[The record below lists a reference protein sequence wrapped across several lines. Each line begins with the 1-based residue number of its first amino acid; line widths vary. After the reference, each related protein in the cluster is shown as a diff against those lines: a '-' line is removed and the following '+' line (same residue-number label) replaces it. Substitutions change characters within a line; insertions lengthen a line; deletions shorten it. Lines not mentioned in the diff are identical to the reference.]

1 MPADS
6 EDAVL
11 PPKTGPRAAP
21 ALARG
26 APGRS
31 RAGRLAR
38 AHPALAAWAAIFAAF
53 GLAAAAQGL
62 IAPHY
67 RWEPERY
74 QRWLARR
81 GALAVKATLGEIG
94 PSARIP
100 SVRAESM
107 GDWIGGTYNP
117 SSFEVTFNSDHQWP
131 DFFLLETAAHE
142 CVHAIILQ
150 NNLQPPTTTHG
161 DYFLMVNETAASVLG
176 AFITGTTYSRPG
188 VDGSIV
194 TEVLF
199 QFHRSQCDPADP
211 EGEFT
216 AYLTPGRVA
225 SGDFDHWTWYAELVH
240 FGAPLPLVDAIYRG
254 SSPSASCARTS
265 TPGTR
270 RSSRSSSAP
279 VGAGTKRTEQGSAGS
294 RRGRSCAGQSE
305 LSARGATGIRTSLRR
320 MNQGVKGG
328 L

>member
-1 MPADS
+1 VLSPGERLEYRLTAPIPLPRVPRLPIRKMLSCLPKLVPAP
-6 EDAVL
+6 L
-11 PPKTGPRAAP
+11 R
-21 ALARG
+21 
-26 APGRS
+26 RS

-62 IAPHY
+62 VEPHY

-150 NNLQPPTTTHG
+150 NNLQPPSTTHG

-240 FGAPLPLVDAIYRG
+240 FGAPLPLVDAIYEICYLH
-254 SSPSASCARTS
+254 SDPTEAARIIAQRFMREDLD
-265 TPGTR
+265 PRDQAIFEEFERTR
-270 RSSRSSSAP
+270 RRWDEAH
-279 VGAGTKRTEQGSAGS
+279 
-294 RRGRSCAGQSE
+294 
-305 LSARGATGIRTSLRR
+305 
-320 MNQGVKGG
+320 
-328 L
+328 